1 MKNGAAK
8 DVLEVYK
15 TAVYEQDVRNSYLS
29 MPRTFTFMIVGATG
43 NAEGSPSGERM

>member
-15 TAVYEQDVRNSYLS
+15 TAVYEQDVEKFLS
-29 MPRTFTFMIVGATG
+29 IH
-43 NAEGSPSGERM
+43 AEDAHL